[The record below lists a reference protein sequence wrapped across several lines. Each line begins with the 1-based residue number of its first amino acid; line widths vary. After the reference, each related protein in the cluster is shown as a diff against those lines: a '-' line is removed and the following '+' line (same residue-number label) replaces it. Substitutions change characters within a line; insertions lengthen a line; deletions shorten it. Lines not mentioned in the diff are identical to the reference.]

1 MYIYGNVNPNVDY
14 YIVYSTS
21 NIPYQDWQSE
31 LLEFSIKRS
40 GENCQIIRL
49 LSNDSSQYNKTFQ
62 LGMDVT
68 FVFTEFTDR
77 LPDNTFLALLNKPN
91 SFIKLSEWWLRQSH
105 LKNDSKFILLDPDM
119 VWYKSIDYSLFPKR
133 GSIIGHPFFDEYT
146 MFPLIINAIDMNKM
160 SYLYK
165 KYSISLYEKH
175 GYHCEMYAYNRALKE
190 TNISEIIHPKFG
202 STAGFE
208 SSYNECYF
216 LHYCQQF
223 KVNGKKIWFKQDY
236 TPSTLQRPYKRP
248 CKWQNIEDGSYKYI
262 LRLLHQLIDYQES
275 KIYIKPRIINI

>member
-1 MYIYGNVNPNVDY
+1 MYIYGNVNQNVDY

-21 NIPYQDWQSE
+21 NIPYQNWQSE
-31 LLEFSIKRS
+31 LLEFSINRS

-91 SFIKLSEWWLRQSH
+91 SFIKLSEWWLRQPD

-190 TNISEIIHPKFG
+190 TNISEVIHPKFG
-202 STAGFE
+202 STVGFE

-216 LHYCQQF
+216 LLLSTVLSYE
-223 KVNGKKIWFKQDY
+223 KKWFKQDY
-236 TPSTLQRPYKRP
+236 
-248 CKWQNIEDGSYKYI
+248 
-262 LRLLHQLIDYQES
+262 HQVHFNDI
-275 KIYIKPRIINI
+275 